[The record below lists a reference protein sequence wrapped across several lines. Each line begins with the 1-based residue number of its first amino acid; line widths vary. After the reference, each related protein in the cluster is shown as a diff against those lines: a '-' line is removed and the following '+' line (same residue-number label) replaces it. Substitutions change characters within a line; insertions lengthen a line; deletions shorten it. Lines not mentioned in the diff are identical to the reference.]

1 MTDHEAIEALKG
13 LMPRLVLPI
22 PYAEAHATLAI
33 ISAGL
38 QERDAFR
45 DRLAALEAA
54 ASTAACDAASDAPE
68 PQDSPADPDARTL
81 PFKTKPTK
89 GRADK

>member
-22 PYAEAHATLAI
+22 PYAEAHGALTI

-45 DRLAALEAA
+45 DRIAALEAA
-54 ASTAACDAASDAPE
+54 SEAKAAPE
-68 PQDSPADPDARTL
+68 SPQDPDARTL
-81 PFKTKPTK
+81 PFKATASMKTTK